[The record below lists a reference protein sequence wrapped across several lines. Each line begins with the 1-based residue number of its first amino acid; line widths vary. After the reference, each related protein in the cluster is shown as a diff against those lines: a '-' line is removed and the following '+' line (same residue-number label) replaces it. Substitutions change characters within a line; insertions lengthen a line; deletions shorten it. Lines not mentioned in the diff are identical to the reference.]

1 MALIAAVIVLA
12 LQSTA
17 FQSPHWKEGSV
28 VRVWTDTRLAPEGA
42 STLVER
48 AMKTWTDAAGGRL
61 TLTRTPSR
69 AEAAVRVL
77 FVASD
82 SVYGETA
89 PRIDPASR
97 LIVAA
102 DVAIN
107 GRAATD
113 SLESRIILYLTALHE
128 LGHAIGLQHTDDFR
142 DIMYSFRRSTD
153 GPRYF
158 GAYRERLHSPDD
170 IGSPAATGLSV
181 ADVAALHAL
190 YGR

>member
-1 MALIAAVIVLA
+1 MALIAAVILLA

-17 FQSPHWKEGSV
+17 FQSPRWKEGSV

-82 SVYGETA
+82 SV
-89 PRIDPASR
+89 
-97 LIVAA
+97 
-102 DVAIN
+102 
-107 GRAATD
+107 
-113 SLESRIILYLTALHE
+113 
-128 LGHAIGLQHTDDFR
+128 
-142 DIMYSFRRSTD
+142 
-153 GPRYF
+153 
-158 GAYRERLHSPDD
+158 
-170 IGSPAATGLSV
+170 
-181 ADVAALHAL
+181 
-190 YGR
+190 